1 MNDETAV
8 AEVGAHVV
16 LLHDAANM
24 DNNNSA
30 LLF

>member
-1 MNDETAV
+1 MSDETVV
-8 AEVGAHVV
+8 AEVGAHVM

-30 LLF
+30 LLL